1 MKSFC
6 GVKCKCPNL
15 KNNSVKAL
23 TFFVRFGKKKEIKKQ
38 NVQLL
43 TADRNLTLLFS
54 GLKDAAVLCT
64 S

>member
-23 TFFVRFGKKKEIKKQ
+23 TFFVRFGKKKK
-38 NVQLL
+38 
-43 TADRNLTLLFS
+43 
-54 GLKDAAVLCT
+54 
-64 S
+64 